1 MTPPVYAGPLQGIR
15 ILDLT
20 RVLAGPFSTM
30 LLGDLGAEILKIEP
44 PGIGDE
50 TRVIPPYRGGE
61 SHYFL
66 AINRNK
72 WSLVVDLKQEAG
84 QRVLLDLV
92 PHCDALMENFR
103 PGVLARLGLAPDRLL
118 AANPRLIVCSISGFG
133 QTGPLR
139 DRPSYDIVTQA
150 MTGAM
155 SVTGEPGRPPVKLGL
170 PMGDLAGGLFAAL
183 GMLAA
188 LQERQRT
195 GRGQIIDVGLY
206 DCMVGLLGYLAELY
220 LFTGHNPEPVGSG
233 HHTIVPY
240 GAYQASDGSL
250 VIALHSGSFYRKFC
264 EAIGRPDLVS
274 DPRFATNSARQQ
286 HKDVLNGLVADIV
299 AQQPMAYWLELLERA
314 VIPAAP
320 IQRLSDVLTHPQ
332 THVRQMLTEMQHPTA
347 GTLPIIGRVLKFAQA
362 QKPLDPAP
370 LYGQHSCQVLR
381 DLLGYSEESLA
392 TLLTTGVITDQQ
404 HDAQI
409 EARHAPGA
417 EG

>member
-1 MTPPVYAGPLQGIR
+1 MPPLAAGALRRLGRKSTRRTHGFRHSDGAVAQPRLIVPRSPVMTPRAYAGPLQGIR

-20 RVLAGPFSTM
+20 RVLAGPYSTM

-72 WSLVVDLKQEAG
+72 RSLVVDLKQEAG

-92 PHCDALMENFR
+92 PHCDALVENFR

-155 SVTGEPGRPPVKLGL
+155 SVTGEPGRPPVELGL

-183 GMLAA
+183 GILAA
-188 LQERQRT
+188 LQERQHT

-220 LFTGHNPEPVGSG
+220 LFRGLNMNGTENWDRPPS
-233 HHTIVPY
+233 
-240 GAYQASDGSL
+240 
-250 VIALHSGSFYRKFC
+250 VIQLIRIS
-264 EAIGRPDLVS
+264 
-274 DPRFATNSARQQ
+274 
-286 HKDVLNGLVADIV
+286 
-299 AQQPMAYWLELLERA
+299 
-314 VIPAAP
+314 
-320 IQRLSDVLTHPQ
+320 QR
-332 THVRQMLTEMQHPTA
+332 
-347 GTLPIIGRVLKFAQA
+347 
-362 QKPLDPAP
+362 
-370 LYGQHSCQVLR
+370 
-381 DLLGYSEESLA
+381 
-392 TLLTTGVITDQQ
+392 TLLTTSNRLGQ
-404 HDAQI
+404 
-409 EARHAPGA
+409 G
-417 EG
+417 

>member
-1 MTPPVYAGPLQGIR
+1 MTEPAYAGPLQGIR

-20 RVLAGPFSTM
+20 RVLAGPYSTM
-30 LLGDLGAEILKIEP
+30 MLGDLGAEILKVEP
-44 PGIGDE
+44 PGVGDE

-72 WSLVVDLKQEAG
+72 QSLVIDLKQEAG
-84 QRVLLDLV
+84 QQVLLDLV
-92 PHCDALMENFR
+92 QHCDALIENYR

-183 GMLAA
+183 GILAA

-220 LFTGHNPEPVGSG
+220 LFTGQNPTPVGSG

-240 GAYQASDGSL
+240 GAYQASDGYL

-264 EAIGRPDLVS
+264 EAIGRPDLAS

-286 HKDVLNGLVADIV
+286 HKDLLNSVVAEIV
-299 AQQPMAYWLELLERA
+299 AEQPVASWLELLERA
-314 VIPAAP
+314 AIPAAP
-320 IQRLSDVLTHPQ
+320 IQRLSDVLAHPQ
-332 THVRQMLTEMQHPTA
+332 TQARQMLAEMQHPTA
-347 GTLPIIGRVLKFAQA
+347 GTLPIIGRVLKFAQS
-362 QKPLDPAP
+362 QPPLAPAP
-370 LYGQHSCQVLR
+370 LHGQHSCQVLR
-381 DLLGYSEESLA
+381 DLLGYSEEHLA
-392 TLLTTGVITDQQ
+392 TLLTTGVIKDQQ
-404 HDAQI
+404 HDAQTG
-409 EARHAPGA
+409 AQDAPGG
-417 EG
+417 ES